1 MAVDRTSDRYAAG
14 LQVRKEVL
22 GAEHVDRSLNVGSF
36 AETVQTFVTEMCWGD
51 IWTRDDLDRRTRSL
65 LNLAILTALNRMHEF
80 AVHVRGAVANGCTI
94 EEIKGTLLQ
103 TAAYCGAPAALESFR
118 VAERVLKE
126 IGALDD

>member
-1 MAVDRTSDRYAAG
+1 MAIDRTSDRYAAG

-22 GAEHVDRSLNVGSF
+22 GAEHVDRSLNSGGFS
-36 AETVQTFVTEMCWGD
+36 ETMQTFVTEMCWGD